1 MTKYSVTALLC
12 LAVSSLA
19 MAGTLSNL
27 QQQANRS
34 YEQMKQSER
43 DVSQAKKEVEVKEGR
58 LRYFREKFVEAEREL
73 QTAQQAFQEAEKN
86 MVTTKKRW
94 GDYSEELYQKWHQK
108 E

>member
-1 MTKYSVTALLC
+1 MIKYSVTALLC
-12 LAVSSLA
+12 FTVSSLA

-43 DVSQAKKEVEVKEGR
+43 DVSQAKEEVEVKEGR
-58 LRYFREKFVEAEREL
+58 FRYFQEKLVEVEQEL
-73 QTAQQAFQEAEKN
+73 QIARQALQKTEKN
-86 MVTTKKRW
+86 MATIKKRW
-94 GDYSEELYQKWHQK
+94 GNYSEDLYQKWHQK